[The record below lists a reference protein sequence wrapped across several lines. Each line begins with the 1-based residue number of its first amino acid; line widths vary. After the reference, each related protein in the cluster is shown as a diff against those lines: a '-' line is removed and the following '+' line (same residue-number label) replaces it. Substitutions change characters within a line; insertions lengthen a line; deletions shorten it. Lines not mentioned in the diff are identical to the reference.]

1 MEVTKAPPVPI
12 DPSGGLASGGPGG
25 PGGLGGRGG
34 AAPVSAASPPLVTAG
49 PGLSFPSPAALLW
62 DAVNIQPLNV
72 VGALQ
77 ILLAE
82 VRAELLPGDVPH
94 MAGAEPMSTG
104 VAFPGFASLSDA
116 SAAPQ
121 VLVDM
126 ILQALPQP
134 GHESEPELFLSAV
147 TRVEAAV
154 QSALDKGIDA
164 VVAWH
169 DVPAAV
175 VDAAKQ
181 TRALV
186 MAAFKDDPPN
196 PMWLRPEWLGLAP
209 RMERFRRRR
218 RGARHGLSDP
228 DLLTPDRDDS
238 PGETQEHGD
247 RR

>member
-1 MEVTKAPPVPI
+1 MDVTKAPPVPI
-12 DPSGGLASGGPGG
+12 DPTRGGGG
-25 PGGLGGRGG
+25 GG
-34 AAPVSAASPPLVTAG
+34 AAPASASAALPPRVSPPTLATAG
-49 PGLSFPSPAALLW
+49 PGLAVPDPALLW

-72 VGALQ
+72 TSALQ
-77 ILLAE
+77 ILIAE
-82 VRAELLPGDVPH
+82 VRAELMPGDVPH
-94 MAGAEPMSTG
+94 MVDAELIPG
-104 VAFPGFASLSDA
+104 LAPPGFAATLSDA

-121 VLVDM
+121 VLFDM
-126 ILQALPQP
+126 ILRALPQE
-134 GHESEPELFLSAV
+134 GHESEPALFLNAV
-147 TRVEAAV
+147 IRVEAAV

-164 VVAWH
+164 VVAWR

-181 TRALV
+181 TRTLV

-196 PMWLRPEWLGLAP
+196 PVWLRPEWLGLAP

-228 DLLTPDRDDS
+228 DLLTPDRDDFL
-238 PGETQEHGD
+238 GDADEMQKHGD